1 MDSGIGL
8 VSVLTAGAAALISL
22 QGTGPQKFIEVHFQ
36 VGIAMHVLKNKI
48 VLALLVSVF
57 AFMAGCAGSSKDSGA
72 TGESV
77 ETAAVRDAKV
87 KAQEA
92 DKLAMLEG
100 MYELFKNSVK
110 NHAPSDI
117 LLGFLTDSSEYWLDT
132 LENHAKIYDA
142 AAMDTCQFYEAYAIV
157 LYRLFE
163 REHLWDVPDYRMLYL
178 LLYNSGFLDVV
189 DRVNMGP
196 FEIKNDRG
204 SVGLAS
210 SPKVPI
216 MLFDWDDTKW
226 KLDLVETLP
235 LITKGVEATA
245 AKKNWTG
252 AKLALYWLD
261 KKYHLQ
267 YSRLDDSLL
276 EPIGF

>member
-1 MDSGIGL
+1 MNAGIGL
-8 VSVLTAGAAALISL
+8 VPVLTAGAAALIPF
-22 QGTGPQKFIEVHFQ
+22 QGTGPQKFVEVHFQ
-36 VGIAMHVLKNKI
+36 VGVAMHVLKNKI
-48 VLALLVSVF
+48 VLALLLSVL
-57 AFMAGCAGSSKDSGA
+57 AFMAACAGSSKDSGN
-72 TGESV
+72 TDESV
-77 ETAAVRDAKV
+77 ETAAVRDAKF

-92 DKLAMLEG
+92 DKLAMLES
-100 MYELFKNSVK
+100 MYEQFKSSVRD
-110 NHAPSDI
+110 HAPSDV
-117 LLGFLTDSSEYWLDT
+117 LLDFLTDPSEPWLDE
-132 LENHAKIYDA
+132 LERHAKTYDA
-142 AAMDTCQFYEAYAIV
+142 AAIDTCQFYEAYAII

-163 REHLWDVPDYRMLYL
+163 REHHWEVSDYRMLYL
-178 LLYNSGFLDVV
+178 LLYSSGYLDLV

-216 MLFDWDDTKW
+216 MLFVWDDTKW

-235 LITKGVEATA
+235 LITKGIEATA
-245 AKKNWTG
+245 AKKSWTD

-261 KKYHLQ
+261 KKYHMQ
-267 YSRLDDSLL
+267 YTRLDESLF

>member
-1 MDSGIGL
+1 
-8 VSVLTAGAAALISL
+8 
-22 QGTGPQKFIEVHFQ
+22 
-36 VGIAMHVLKNKI
+36 MHVLKNKI

-57 AFMAGCAGSSKDSGA
+57 AFMAGCAGSSGGSSQGS
-72 TGESV
+72 T

-92 DKLAMLEG
+92 DKLTMLEE
-100 MYELFKNSVK
+100 MYGLFKESVR

-117 LLGFLTDSSEYWLDT
+117 LLGFMTDSSEYWLDE
-132 LENHAKIYDA
+132 LENHAKTYDA

-157 LYRLFE
+157 LYRLYE
-163 REHLWDVPDYRMLYL
+163 REHLWEVSDYRMLYL
-178 LLYNSGFLDVV
+178 LLYGSEFLNLV
-189 DRVNMGP
+189 DHVKMGP
-196 FEIKNDRG
+196 FEVKNDRG

-216 MLFDWDDTKW
+216 LLFAWEDTKW

-235 LITKGVEATA
+235 LITKGTEATA
-245 AKKNWTG
+245 SKKNWTG

-261 KKYHLQ
+261 KKYHMQ
-267 YSRLDDSLL
+267 YSRLDESLF

>member
-1 MDSGIGL
+1 
-8 VSVLTAGAAALISL
+8 
-22 QGTGPQKFIEVHFQ
+22 
-36 VGIAMHVLKNKI
+36 MHVLKNKI

-57 AFMAGCAGSSKDSGA
+57 AIMAGCAGSSQGSA
-72 TGESV
+72 GEPT

-87 KAQEA
+87 KAQESQ
-92 DKLAMLEG
+92 KLAMLEE
-100 MYELFKNSVK
+100 MYELFKSSVK
-110 NHAPSDI
+110 NRAPHDI
-117 LLGFLTDSSEYWLDT
+117 LLDFLTDPSEDWLNE
-132 LENHAKIYDA
+132 LESHAKSYDA
-142 AAMDTCQFYEAYAIV
+142 TAMDTCQFYEAYAIV
-157 LYRLFE
+157 LYRLYE
-163 REHLWDVPDYRMLYL
+163 REHLWTVPDYRMLYL
-178 LLYNSGFLDVV
+178 LLYDSGFLEVV
-189 DRVNMGP
+189 DHVKMGP
-196 FEIKNDRG
+196 FEVKNDRG

-216 MLFDWDDTKW
+216 MLFNWDDTKW
-226 KLDLVETLP
+226 KLDLIETLP

-267 YSRLDDSLL
+267 YSRLDESLF

>member
-1 MDSGIGL
+1 
-8 VSVLTAGAAALISL
+8 
-22 QGTGPQKFIEVHFQ
+22 
-36 VGIAMHVLKNKI
+36 MHVLKNKI

-57 AFMAGCAGSSKDSGA
+57 AIMAGCAGSSNGSTNEPA
-72 TGESV
+72 

-87 KAQEA
+87 KAQESQ
-92 DKLAMLEG
+92 KLAMLEE
-100 MYELFKNSVK
+100 MYDLFKKSVE
-110 NHAPSDI
+110 NRAPSDI
-117 LLGFLTDSSEYWLDT
+117 LLDFLTDSSEAWLDE
-132 LENHAKIYDA
+132 LESHAKSYDA
-142 AAMDTCQFYEAYAIV
+142 TAMDTCQFYEAYAIV
-157 LYRLFE
+157 LYRLYE
-163 REHLWDVPDYRMLYL
+163 REHLWTVPDYRMLYL
-178 LLYNSGFLDVV
+178 LLYDSGFLDLAKHVK
-189 DRVNMGP
+189 MGP
-196 FEIKNDRG
+196 FEVKNDRG

-216 MLFDWDDTKW
+216 MLFNWDDTKW
-226 KLDLVETLP
+226 KLDLIETLP

-267 YSRLDDSLL
+267 YSRLDESLL

>member
-1 MDSGIGL
+1 
-8 VSVLTAGAAALISL
+8 
-22 QGTGPQKFIEVHFQ
+22 
-36 VGIAMHVLKNKI
+36 MHVLKNKI

-57 AFMAGCAGSSKDSGA
+57 AIMAGCAGSSNGS
-72 TGESV
+72 TGEAT

-92 DKLAMLEG
+92 DKQIMLEN
-100 MYELFKNSVK
+100 MYSLFKESVQ
-110 NHAPSDI
+110 NRAPSDI
-117 LLGFLTDSSEYWLDT
+117 LLGFLTDSSEYWLDE
-132 LENHAKIYDA
+132 LESHAKTYDA
-142 AAMDTCQFYEAYAIV
+142 EAMDTCQFYEAYAIV

-163 REHLWDVPDYRMLYL
+163 REHLWEVSDYRMLYL
-178 LLYNSGFLDVV
+178 LLYNSGFLDLV

-196 FEIKNDRG
+196 FEVKNDRG
-204 SVGLAS
+204 SVGLSS

-226 KLDLVETLP
+226 KLDLIETLP
-235 LITKGVEATA
+235 LITKGIEAPA
-245 AKKNWTG
+245 AKKNWKG
-252 AKLALYWLD
+252 SKLALYWLD

-267 YSRLDDSLL
+267 YSRLDESLF

>member
-1 MDSGIGL
+1 MNAGIGL
-8 VSVLTAGAAALISL
+8 VPVLTAGAAALIPF

-36 VGIAMHVLKNKI
+36 VGVAMHVLKNKI
-48 VLALLVSVF
+48 VLALVLGVF
-57 AFMAGCAGSSKDSGA
+57 AFMAGCAGSSKGSGNA
-72 TGESV
+72 NESD
-77 ETAAVRDAKV
+77 ETAAVRDAKF

-92 DKLAMLEG
+92 DKLAMLES
-100 MYELFKNSVK
+100 MYELFKSSVK
-110 NHAPSDI
+110 NRAPSDV

-132 LENHAKIYDA
+132 LENHAKTYDA

-252 AKLALYWLD
+252 ARLALYWLD

-267 YSRLDDSLL
+267 YSRLDESLF

>member
-1 MDSGIGL
+1 
-8 VSVLTAGAAALISL
+8 
-22 QGTGPQKFIEVHFQ
+22 
-36 VGIAMHVLKNKI
+36 MHVLKNKI
-48 VLALLVSVF
+48 VLALLVSAF
-57 AFMAGCAGSSKDSGA
+57 AFMSGCAGSSKDSGA
-72 TGESV
+72 AGESV

-92 DKLAMLEG
+92 DKLTMLEE
-100 MYELFKNSVK
+100 MYDLFKGAVK

-117 LLGFLTDSSEYWLDT
+117 LLGFMTDSSEYWLDT
-132 LENHAKIYDA
+132 LENHAKTYNA
-142 AAMDTCQFYEAYAIV
+142 EAMDTCQFYEAYAIV
-157 LYRLFE
+157 LYRLYE
-163 REHLWDVPDYRMLYL
+163 REHLWEVSDYRMLYL
-178 LLYNSGFLDVV
+178 LLYGTEFLDLVN
-189 DRVNMGP
+189 RVNMGP
-196 FEIKNDRG
+196 FEVKNDRG
-204 SVGLAS
+204 SVGLAK

-226 KLDLVETLP
+226 KLDLIETLP

-245 AKKNWTG
+245 SKKNWTG

-267 YSRLDDSLL
+267 YSRLDESLF

>member
-1 MDSGIGL
+1 
-8 VSVLTAGAAALISL
+8 
-22 QGTGPQKFIEVHFQ
+22 
-36 VGIAMHVLKNKI
+36 MHVLKNKI
-48 VLALLVSVF
+48 VLALLVGVF
-57 AFMAGCAGSSKDSGA
+57 AFMAGCAGSSNNSGA
-72 TGESV
+72 EQA
-77 ETAAVRDAKV
+77 EAAAVRDSKF

-92 DKLAMLEG
+92 EKLAMLDE
-100 MYELFKNSVK
+100 MYTLFKESVK
-110 NHAPSDI
+110 NRAPSDI
-117 LLGFLTDSSEYWLDT
+117 LLGFLTDSSEYWLDE
-132 LENHAKIYDA
+132 LENHAKTYDA

-163 REHLWDVPDYRMLYL
+163 REHLWTVPDYRMLYL
-178 LLYNSGFLDVV
+178 LLYNSGFLDLV

-196 FEIKNDRG
+196 FEVKNDRG

-216 MLFDWDDTKW
+216 MLFKWDDTKW
-226 KLDLVETLP
+226 KLDLIETLP

-245 AKKNWTG
+245 AKKNWTD

-267 YSRLDDSLL
+267 YSRLDESLF

>member
-1 MDSGIGL
+1 
-8 VSVLTAGAAALISL
+8 
-22 QGTGPQKFIEVHFQ
+22 
-36 VGIAMHVLKNKI
+36 MHVLKNKI

-57 AFMAGCAGSSKDSGA
+57 AIMAGCAGSSNGS
-72 TGESV
+72 TGEAT

-92 DKLAMLEG
+92 DKQIMLEN
-100 MYELFKNSVK
+100 MYSLFKESVQ
-110 NHAPSDI
+110 NRAPSDI
-117 LLGFLTDSSEYWLDT
+117 LLGFLTDSSEYWLDE
-132 LENHAKIYDA
+132 LESHAKTYDA
-142 AAMDTCQFYEAYAIV
+142 EAMDTCQFYEAYAIV

-163 REHLWDVPDYRMLYL
+163 REHLWEVSDYRMLYL
-178 LLYNSGFLDVV
+178 LLYNSGFLDLV

-196 FEIKNDRG
+196 FEVKNDRG
-204 SVGLAS
+204 SVGLSS

-226 KLDLVETLP
+226 KLDLIETLP
-235 LITKGVEATA
+235 LITKGIEATA
-245 AKKNWTG
+245 AKKNWKG
-252 AKLALYWLD
+252 SKLALYWLD

-267 YSRLDDSLL
+267 YSRLDESLF

>member
-1 MDSGIGL
+1 MNAGIGL
-8 VSVLTAGAAALISL
+8 VPVLAAGAAALIPF

-36 VGIAMHVLKNKI
+36 VGVAMHVLKNKI
-48 VLALLVSVF
+48 VLAFLLGVF
-57 AFMAGCAGSSKDSGA
+57 AFMAGCAGSSKDSGNA
-72 TGESV
+72 NELV
-77 ETAAVRDAKV
+77 ETAAVRDAKF

-92 DKLAMLEG
+92 DKLAMLES
-100 MYELFKNSVK
+100 MYELFKSSVK
-110 NHAPSDI
+110 NRAPSDV

-142 AAMDTCQFYEAYAIV
+142 TAMDTCQFYEAYAIV

-252 AKLALYWLD
+252 ARLALYWLD

-267 YSRLDDSLL
+267 YSRLDESLF

>member
-1 MDSGIGL
+1 
-8 VSVLTAGAAALISL
+8 
-22 QGTGPQKFIEVHFQ
+22 
-36 VGIAMHVLKNKI
+36 MHVLKNKI
-48 VLALLVSVF
+48 VLALLVGVF
-57 AFMAGCAGSSKDSGA
+57 AIVAGCAGSSQGSA
-72 TGESV
+72 GESA

-87 KAQEA
+87 KAQESQ
-92 DKLAMLEG
+92 KLVMLEE
-100 MYELFKNSVK
+100 MYELFKSSVR
-110 NHAPSDI
+110 NRAPSDI
-117 LLGFLTDSSEYWLDT
+117 LLDFLTDPSEDWLNE
-132 LENHAKIYDA
+132 LESHAKTYDA

-157 LYRLFE
+157 LYRLYE
-163 REHLWDVPDYRMLYL
+163 REHLWTVPDYRMLYL
-178 LLYNSGFLDVV
+178 LLYDSGFLDLADHVK
-189 DRVNMGP
+189 MGP
-196 FEIKNDRG
+196 FEVKNDRG

-216 MLFDWDDTKW
+216 MLFTWDDTKC
-226 KLDLVETLP
+226 KLDLIETLP

>member
-1 MDSGIGL
+1 
-8 VSVLTAGAAALISL
+8 
-22 QGTGPQKFIEVHFQ
+22 
-36 VGIAMHVLKNKI
+36 MHVLKNKI

-57 AFMAGCAGSSKDSGA
+57 AFMAGCAGSSGGSSQ
-72 TGESV
+72 ESP
-77 ETAAVRDAKV
+77 ETAATRDAKV

-92 DKLAMLEG
+92 DKLAMLES
-100 MYELFKNSVK
+100 MFTVFKESVK
-110 NHAPSDI
+110 NRAPSDI
-117 LLGFLTDSSEYWLDT
+117 LLDFLTDPSEAWLDE
-132 LENHAKIYDA
+132 LESHAKSYDA

-163 REHLWDVPDYRMLYL
+163 REHLWDVTDYRMLYL
-178 LLYNSGFLDVV
+178 LLYNSGFLDLV

-196 FEIKNDRG
+196 FEVKNDRG
-204 SVGLAS
+204 SVGLAK

-216 MLFDWDDTKW
+216 MLFTWDDTKW
-226 KLDLVETLP
+226 KLDLIETLP
-235 LITKGVEATA
+235 LITKGIEATA

-267 YSRLDDSLL
+267 YSRLDESLF

>member
-1 MDSGIGL
+1 
-8 VSVLTAGAAALISL
+8 
-22 QGTGPQKFIEVHFQ
+22 
-36 VGIAMHVLKNKI
+36 MHVLKNKI

-57 AFMAGCAGSSKDSGA
+57 AFMAGCAGSSGGSSQ
-72 TGESV
+72 ESP

-92 DKLAMLEG
+92 DKLGMLES
-100 MYELFKNSVK
+100 MFTVFKESVK
-110 NHAPSDI
+110 NHAPSDV
-117 LLGFLTDSSEYWLDT
+117 LLGFLTDSSEFWLDT
-132 LENHAKIYDA
+132 LENHARVYDA

-163 REHLWDVPDYRMLYL
+163 REHLWDVTDYRMLYL
-178 LLYNSGFLDVV
+178 LLYNSGFLDLV

-196 FEIKNDRG
+196 FEVKNDRG
-204 SVGLAS
+204 SVGLAK

-216 MLFDWDDTKW
+216 MLFSWDDTKW
-226 KLDLVETLP
+226 KLDLIETLP
-235 LITKGVEATA
+235 LITKGIEATA

-267 YSRLDDSLL
+267 YSRLDESLF

>member
-1 MDSGIGL
+1 
-8 VSVLTAGAAALISL
+8 
-22 QGTGPQKFIEVHFQ
+22 
-36 VGIAMHVLKNKI
+36 MHVLKNKI

-57 AFMAGCAGSSKDSGA
+57 AFMAGCAGSSGGSSQGS
-72 TGESV
+72 T

-92 DKLAMLEG
+92 DKLTMLEE
-100 MYELFKNSVK
+100 MYGLFKESVR

-117 LLGFLTDSSEYWLDT
+117 LLGFMTDSSEYWLDE
-132 LENHAKIYDA
+132 LENHAKTYDA

-157 LYRLFE
+157 LYRLYD
-163 REHLWDVPDYRMLYL
+163 REHLWEVSDYRMLYL
-178 LLYNSGFLDVV
+178 LLYGSEFLNLV
-189 DRVNMGP
+189 DHVKMGP
-196 FEIKNDRG
+196 FEVKNDRG

-216 MLFDWDDTKW
+216 MLFAWDDTKW
-226 KLDLVETLP
+226 KLDLVKTLP
-235 LITKGVEATA
+235 LITKGTEATA
-245 AKKNWTG
+245 SKKNWTG

-261 KKYHLQ
+261 KKYHMQ
-267 YSRLDDSLL
+267 YSRLDESLF

>member
-1 MDSGIGL
+1 
-8 VSVLTAGAAALISL
+8 
-22 QGTGPQKFIEVHFQ
+22 
-36 VGIAMHVLKNKI
+36 MHVLKNKI

-57 AFMAGCAGSSKDSGA
+57 AIMAGCAGSSQGSA
-72 TGESV
+72 GEPT

-87 KAQEA
+87 QAQEA

-100 MYELFKNSVK
+100 MYALFKESVK
-110 NHAPSDI
+110 NHAPHDV
-117 LLGFLTDSSEYWLDT
+117 LLDFLTDPSEPWLDE
-132 LENHAKIYDA
+132 LERHAKTYDA

-157 LYRLFE
+157 LYRLYE
-163 REHLWDVPDYRMLYL
+163 REHLWTVPDYRMLYL
-178 LLYNSGFLDVV
+178 LLYDSGFLDVV
-189 DRVNMGP
+189 DRVKMGP
-196 FEIKNDRG
+196 FEVKNDRG

-216 MLFDWDDTKW
+216 MLFNWDDTKW
-226 KLDLVETLP
+226 KLDLIETLP

-245 AKKNWTG
+245 AKKNWSG

-267 YSRLDDSLL
+267 YSRLDESLF

>member
-1 MDSGIGL
+1 M
-8 VSVLTAGAAALISL
+8 
-22 QGTGPQKFIEVHFQ
+22 
-36 VGIAMHVLKNKI
+36 
-48 VLALLVSVF
+48 VSVF
-57 AFMAGCAGSSKDSGA
+57 AFMAGCAGSSGGSSQ
-72 TGESV
+72 ESP
-77 ETAAVRDAKV
+77 ETAATRDAKV

-92 DKLAMLEG
+92 DKLAMLES
-100 MYELFKNSVK
+100 MFTVFKESVK
-110 NHAPSDI
+110 NRAPSDI
-117 LLGFLTDSSEYWLDT
+117 LLDFLTDPSEAWLDE
-132 LENHAKIYDA
+132 LESHAKSYDA

-163 REHLWDVPDYRMLYL
+163 REHLWDVTDYRMLYL
-178 LLYNSGFLDVV
+178 LLYNSGFLDLV

-196 FEIKNDRG
+196 FEVKNDRG
-204 SVGLAS
+204 SVGLAK

-216 MLFDWDDTKW
+216 MLFTWDDTKW
-226 KLDLVETLP
+226 KLDLIETLP
-235 LITKGVEATA
+235 LITKGIEATA

-267 YSRLDDSLL
+267 YSRLDESLF